1 MKYWEKWKSYLP
13 LAGVL
18 AVAVCMVIS
27 LSGYEPPVFAAA
39 DEADTDTEQTGE
51 QTEEEP
57 VQGSF
62 DLEDGV
68 YEGTGTGFAGSIK
81 VAVTIKDH
89 TITAIEI
96 LSKSD
101 DAAFFNRAKA
111 MIDRIMEKQSL
122 DVDTVSGAT
131 YSSRGILRA
140 VKNALTGEKD
150 DGKTAADEQKKD
162 DTDLETVEESGSW
175 KDGIYY
181 GSGTGFGG
189 TIKVAVTV
197 QDGKIVSIEIQ
208 SASGE
213 GSSYLSQA
221 KAVIDRIISQQSLNV
236 DTVSGATYSSRGII
250 RAVRNALTG
259 AADDGTLG
267 KEEEEQEE
275 PEELEDIKEPD
286 AWMDGVYTGTGSG
299 FGGDV
304 KVEVTVQ
311 DGKIA
316 SIKVLSHKDG
326 SSYMSKA
333 KSVINRIISKQT
345 TNVDTVSGAT
355 FSSQGIIKAVRNA
368 LSKASGT
375 SNTGKMPYPE
385 GIYYGTATGYQG
397 DITVAVVIQ
406 DKTIKAILVTE
417 ASDDN
422 AYLEKAKVVASNVV
436 KKQSTSVDLVSGATY
451 SSQGI
456 LDAIKNAIAEA
467 KKAADAEDRGDSG
480 GDDFGG
486 GSGGDPGD
494 DDTPGTIYQNGE
506 YEGTAVCEDPHGDSF
521 LYDLTLKITVKHDKI
536 TAITDVA
543 GDEANSFYV
552 NKAKKGSS
560 KYPGVVS
567 QILKTGVP
575 DEVDAVS
582 GATYSSHAILEACK
596 NALEKARITEGG
608 EGQ

>member
-39 DEADTDTEQTGE
+39 EDADTDTEQAE
-51 QTEEEP
+51 DETEEEL

-68 YEGTGTGFAGSIK
+68 YEGTGTGFAGPIK

-150 DGKTAADEQKKD
+150 DGKTAADEQKKE

-197 QDGKIVSIEIQ
+197 RDGRIVSIEIQ

-267 KEEEEQEE
+267 KEEEEEEE
-275 PEELEDIKEPD
+275 PDELEDIEEPD
-286 AWMDGVYTGTGSG
+286 SWLDGVYTGSGSG

-316 SIKVLSHKDG
+316 SIKVVSHKDG

-333 KSVINRIISKQT
+333 KNVINRIISKQT

-368 LSKASGT
+368 LSKATGT
-375 SNTGKMPYPE
+375 DSAGKMPYPE
-385 GIYYGTATGYQG
+385 GIYYGTAAGYQG

-406 DKTIKAILVTE
+406 DQTVKAILVTD

-422 AYLEKAKVVASNVV
+422 AYLEKAKAVASNVV

-467 KKAADAEDRGDSG
+467 KKAADAENGDNSG
-480 GDDFGG
+480 GDDSDNNGG
-486 GSGGDPGD
+486 EDPGE

-506 YEGTAVCEDPHGDSF
+506 YEGTAVCEDPHGNSF
-521 LYDLTLKITVKHDKI
+521 QYDLTLKITVKHDKI

-543 GDEANSFYV
+543 GDDANSFYV
-552 NKAKKGSS
+552 NKAKKGTS

-567 QILKTGVP
+567 QILKTGIP

-608 EGQ
+608 DGQ

>member
-1 MKYWEKWKSYLP
+1 MKYLEKWKSYLP

-27 LSGYEPPVFAAA
+27 LSDYEPPVFEAA
-39 DEADTDTEQTGE
+39 DEADTE
-51 QTEEEP
+51 QTEEQTEKEL

-68 YEGTGTGFAGSIK
+68 YEGTGTGFAGPIK

-101 DAAFFNRAKA
+101 DAAFFTRAKA
-111 MIDRIMEKQSL
+111 MIDRILEKQSL

-140 VKNALTGEKD
+140 VKNALTGERD
-150 DGKTAADEQKKD
+150 DGKTAADEQKKE

-197 QDGKIVSIEIQ
+197 RDGKIMSIEIQ

-259 AADDGTLG
+259 ATDDGTLG
-267 KEEEEQEE
+267 KEEEQEE

-286 AWMDGVYTGTGSG
+286 AWLDGVYTGTGSG

-368 LSKASGT
+368 LNKASGT

-480 GDDFGG
+480 GDDSGG
-486 GSGGDPGD
+486 GSGGEDPGD

-596 NALEKARITEGG
+596 NALEKAKITEGG

>member
-1 MKYWEKWKSYLP
+1 M
-13 LAGVL
+13 L

-27 LSGYEPPVFAAA
+27 LSGYEPPVFAAT
-39 DEADTDTEQTGE
+39 DEADTE
-51 QTEEEP
+51 QTEEQTETEP

-62 DLEDGV
+62 ELEDGV
-68 YEGTGTGFAGSIK
+68 YEGTGTGFAGPIK

-101 DAAFFNRAKA
+101 DAAFFTRAKA
-111 MIDRIMEKQSL
+111 MIDRILEKQSL

-140 VKNALTGEKD
+140 VKNALTGERD
-150 DGKTAADEQKKD
+150 DGKTVADERKKE

-189 TIKVAVTV
+189 TIKVAVSV
-197 QDGKIVSIEIQ
+197 QDGRIVSIEIQ

-259 AADDGTLG
+259 ATDDGTLG

-286 AWMDGVYTGTGSG
+286 AWLDGVYTGSGSG

-333 KSVINRIISKQT
+333 KSVISRIISKQT

-436 KKQSTSVDLVSGATY
+436 KKQNTSVDLVSGATY

-480 GDDFGG
+480 GDDSGG

-596 NALEKARITEGG
+596 NAFEKARITEGG
-608 EGQ
+608 E

>member
-1 MKYWEKWKSYLP
+1 M
-13 LAGVL
+13 AGVL

-27 LSGYEPPVFAAA
+27 LSGYEPPVFAAT
-39 DEADTDTEQTGE
+39 DEADTE
-51 QTEEEP
+51 QTEEQTETEP

-62 DLEDGV
+62 ELEDGV
-68 YEGTGTGFAGSIK
+68 YEGTGTGFAGPIK

-101 DAAFFNRAKA
+101 DAAFFTRAKA
-111 MIDRIMEKQSL
+111 MIDRILEKQSL

-140 VKNALTGEKD
+140 VKNALTGERD
-150 DGKTAADEQKKD
+150 DGKTVADERKKE

-189 TIKVAVTV
+189 TIKVAVSV
-197 QDGKIVSIEIQ
+197 QDGRIVSIEIQ

-259 AADDGTLG
+259 ATDDGTLG

-286 AWMDGVYTGTGSG
+286 AWLDGVYTGSGSG

-368 LSKASGT
+368 MRKASGT

-422 AYLEKAKVVASNVV
+422 AYLEKAKAVASNVV

-480 GDDFGG
+480 GDGSGG

>member
-1 MKYWEKWKSYLP
+1 M
-13 LAGVL
+13 L

-27 LSGYEPPVFAAA
+27 LSGYEPPVFAAT
-39 DEADTDTEQTGE
+39 DEADTE
-51 QTEEEP
+51 QTEEQTETEP

-62 DLEDGV
+62 ELEDGV
-68 YEGTGTGFAGSIK
+68 YEGTGTGFAGPIK

-101 DAAFFNRAKA
+101 DAAFFTRAKA
-111 MIDRIMEKQSL
+111 MIDRILEKQSL

-140 VKNALTGEKD
+140 VKNALTGERD
-150 DGKTAADEQKKD
+150 DGKTVADERKKE

-189 TIKVAVTV
+189 TIKVAVSV
-197 QDGKIVSIEIQ
+197 QDGRIVSIEIQ

-259 AADDGTLG
+259 ATDDGTLG

-286 AWMDGVYTGTGSG
+286 AWLDGVYTGSGSG

-368 LSKASGT
+368 LRKASGT

-422 AYLEKAKVVASNVV
+422 AYLEKAKAVASNVV

-480 GDDFGG
+480 GDGSGG

>member
-1 MKYWEKWKSYLP
+1 MKYLEKWKSYLP

-27 LSGYEPPVFAAA
+27 LSDYEPPVFAAA
-39 DEADTDTEQTGE
+39 DEADTE
-51 QTEEEP
+51 QTEEQTEKELM
-57 VQGSF
+57 QGSF

-68 YEGTGTGFAGSIK
+68 YEGTGTGFAGPIK

-101 DAAFFNRAKA
+101 DAAFFTRAKA
-111 MIDRIMEKQSL
+111 MIDRILEKQSL

-140 VKNALTGEKD
+140 VKNALTGERD
-150 DGKTAADEQKKD
+150 DGKTAADEQKKE

-197 QDGKIVSIEIQ
+197 CDGKIMSIEIQ

-259 AADDGTLG
+259 ATDDGTLG
-267 KEEEEQEE
+267 KEEEQEE

-286 AWMDGVYTGTGSG
+286 AWLDGVYTGTGSG

-333 KSVINRIISKQT
+333 KSVISRIISKQT

-368 LSKASGT
+368 LRKASGT

-480 GDDFGG
+480 GDDSGG
-486 GSGGDPGD
+486 GSGGEDPGD

>member
-1 MKYWEKWKSYLP
+1 M
-13 LAGVL
+13 L

-27 LSGYEPPVFAAA
+27 LSDYEPPVFEAA
-39 DEADTDTEQTGE
+39 DEADTE
-51 QTEEEP
+51 QTEEQTEKEL

-68 YEGTGTGFAGSIK
+68 YEGTGPGFAGPIK

-101 DAAFFNRAKA
+101 DAAFFTRAKA
-111 MIDRIMEKQSL
+111 MIDRILEKQSL

-140 VKNALTGEKD
+140 VKNALTGERD
-150 DGKTAADEQKKD
+150 DGKTAADEQKKE
-162 DTDLETVEESGSW
+162 DTDLETAEESGSW

-197 QDGKIVSIEIQ
+197 RDGKIMSIEIQ

-259 AADDGTLG
+259 ATDDGTLG
-267 KEEEEQEE
+267 KEEEQEE

-286 AWMDGVYTGTGSG
+286 AWLDGVYTGTGSG

-368 LSKASGT
+368 LNKASGT

-406 DKTIKAILVTE
+406 DKTIKA
-417 ASDDN
+417 
-422 AYLEKAKVVASNVV
+422 
-436 KKQSTSVDLVSGATY
+436 
-451 SSQGI
+451 
-456 LDAIKNAIAEA
+456 
-467 KKAADAEDRGDSG
+467 
-480 GDDFGG
+480 
-486 GSGGDPGD
+486 
-494 DDTPGTIYQNGE
+494 
-506 YEGTAVCEDPHGDSF
+506 
-521 LYDLTLKITVKHDKI
+521 
-536 TAITDVA
+536 
-543 GDEANSFYV
+543 
-552 NKAKKGSS
+552 
-560 KYPGVVS
+560 
-567 QILKTGVP
+567 
-575 DEVDAVS
+575 
-582 GATYSSHAILEACK
+582 
-596 NALEKARITEGG
+596 
-608 EGQ
+608 

>member
-1 MKYWEKWKSYLP
+1 M
-13 LAGVL
+13 AGVL

-27 LSGYEPPVFAAA
+27 LSDYEPPVFEAA
-39 DEADTDTEQTGE
+39 DEADTE
-51 QTEEEP
+51 QTEEQTEKEL

-68 YEGTGTGFAGSIK
+68 YEGTGTGFAGPIK

-101 DAAFFNRAKA
+101 DAAFFTRAKA
-111 MIDRIMEKQSL
+111 MIDRILEKQSL

-140 VKNALTGEKD
+140 VKNALTGERD
-150 DGKTAADEQKKD
+150 DGKTAADEQKKE

-197 QDGKIVSIEIQ
+197 RDGKIMSIEIQ

-259 AADDGTLG
+259 ATDDGTLG
-267 KEEEEQEE
+267 KEEEQEE

-286 AWMDGVYTGTGSG
+286 AWLDGVYTGTGSG

-368 LSKASGT
+368 LNKASGT

-480 GDDFGG
+480 GDDSGG
-486 GSGGDPGD
+486 GSGGEDPGD

-596 NALEKARITEGG
+596 NALEKAKITEGG

>member
-1 MKYWEKWKSYLP
+1 MKYLEKWKSYLP

-27 LSGYEPPVFAAA
+27 LSDYEPPVFAAA
-39 DEADTDTEQTGE
+39 DEADTE
-51 QTEEEP
+51 QTEEQTEKEL

-68 YEGTGTGFAGSIK
+68 YEGTGTGFAGPIK

-101 DAAFFNRAKA
+101 DAAFFTRAKA
-111 MIDRIMEKQSL
+111 MIDRILEKQSL

-140 VKNALTGEKD
+140 VKNALTGERD
-150 DGKTAADEQKKD
+150 DGKTAVDEQKKE

-197 QDGKIVSIEIQ
+197 RDGKIMSIEIQ

-259 AADDGTLG
+259 ATDDGTLG

-406 DKTIKAILVTE
+406 NKTIKAILVTE

-467 KKAADAEDRGDSG
+467 KKAADAENRGDSG
-480 GDDFGG
+480 GDDSGG

>member
-1 MKYWEKWKSYLP
+1 M
-13 LAGVL
+13 AGVL

-27 LSGYEPPVFAAA
+27 LSDYEPPVFAAA
-39 DEADTDTEQTGE
+39 DEADTE
-51 QTEEEP
+51 QTEEQTEKEL

-68 YEGTGTGFAGSIK
+68 YEGTGTGFAGPIK

-101 DAAFFNRAKA
+101 DAAFFTRAKA
-111 MIDRIMEKQSL
+111 MIDRILEKQSL

-140 VKNALTGEKD
+140 VKNALTGERD
-150 DGKTAADEQKKD
+150 DGKTVADEQKKE

-197 QDGKIVSIEIQ
+197 RDGKIMSIEIQ

-259 AADDGTLG
+259 ATDDGTLG
-267 KEEEEQEE
+267 KEEEQEE

-286 AWMDGVYTGTGSG
+286 AWLDGVYTGTGSG

-480 GDDFGG
+480 GDDSGG
-486 GSGGDPGD
+486 GSGGEDPGD

-596 NALEKARITEGG
+596 NALEKAKITEGG

>member
-1 MKYWEKWKSYLP
+1 MKYLEKWKSYLP

-27 LSGYEPPVFAAA
+27 LSDYEPPVFAAA
-39 DEADTDTEQTGE
+39 DGADTEQTEE
-51 QTEEEP
+51 QTEKEL

-68 YEGTGTGFAGSIK
+68 YEGTGTGFAGPIK

-101 DAAFFNRAKA
+101 DAAFFTRAKA
-111 MIDRIMEKQSL
+111 MIDRILEKQSL

-140 VKNALTGEKD
+140 VKNALTGERD
-150 DGKTAADEQKKD
+150 DGKTAADEQKKE

-197 QDGKIVSIEIQ
+197 RDGKIMSIEIQ

-259 AADDGTLG
+259 ATDDGTLG
-267 KEEEEQEE
+267 KEEEQEE

-286 AWMDGVYTGTGSG
+286 AWLDGVYTGTGSG

-368 LSKASGT
+368 LRKASGT

-480 GDDFGG
+480 GDDSGG

-521 LYDLTLKITVKHDKI
+521 LYDLTLKIIVKHDKI

>member
-1 MKYWEKWKSYLP
+1 M
-13 LAGVL
+13 AGVL

-27 LSGYEPPVFAAA
+27 LSGYEPPVFAAT
-39 DEADTDTEQTGE
+39 DEADTE
-51 QTEEEP
+51 QTEEQTETEP

-62 DLEDGV
+62 ELEDGV
-68 YEGTGTGFAGSIK
+68 YEGTGTGFAGPIK

-101 DAAFFNRAKA
+101 DAAFFTRAKA
-111 MIDRIMEKQSL
+111 MIDRILEKQSL

-140 VKNALTGEKD
+140 VKNALTGERD
-150 DGKTAADEQKKD
+150 DGKTVADERKKE

-189 TIKVAVTV
+189 TIKVAVSV
-197 QDGKIVSIEIQ
+197 QDGRIVSIEIQ

-259 AADDGTLG
+259 ATDDGTLG
-267 KEEEEQEE
+267 KEEEQEE

-286 AWMDGVYTGTGSG
+286 AWLDGVYTGSGSG

-326 SSYMSKA
+326 SSYMNKA

-436 KKQSTSVDLVSGATY
+436 KKQNTSVDLVSGATY

-467 KKAADAEDRGDSG
+467 KKAADAEDRGDPG
-480 GDDFGG
+480 GDDSGG

>member
-1 MKYWEKWKSYLP
+1 MKYLEKWKSYLP

-27 LSGYEPPVFAAA
+27 LSGYEPPVFAAT
-39 DEADTDTEQTGE
+39 DEADTE
-51 QTEEEP
+51 QTEEQTETEP

-62 DLEDGV
+62 ELEDGV
-68 YEGTGTGFAGSIK
+68 YEGTGTGFAGPIK

-101 DAAFFNRAKA
+101 DAAFFTRAKA
-111 MIDRIMEKQSL
+111 MIDRILEKQSL

-140 VKNALTGEKD
+140 VKNALTGERD
-150 DGKTAADEQKKD
+150 DGKTVADERKKE

-189 TIKVAVTV
+189 TIKVAVSV
-197 QDGKIVSIEIQ
+197 QDGRIVSIEIQ

-259 AADDGTLG
+259 ATDDGTLG

-286 AWMDGVYTGTGSG
+286 AWLDGVYTGSGSG

-368 LSKASGT
+368 MRKASGT

-422 AYLEKAKVVASNVV
+422 AYLEKAKAVASNVV

-480 GDDFGG
+480 GDGSGG

>member
-1 MKYWEKWKSYLP
+1 MKYLEKWKSYLP

-27 LSGYEPPVFAAA
+27 LSDYEPPVFAAV
-39 DEADTDTEQTGE
+39 DEADTEQIEE
-51 QTEEEP
+51 QTEKEL

-68 YEGTGTGFAGSIK
+68 YEGTGTGFAGPIK

-101 DAAFFNRAKA
+101 DAAFFTRAKA
-111 MIDRIMEKQSL
+111 MIDRILEKQSL

-140 VKNALTGEKD
+140 VKNALTGERD
-150 DGKTAADEQKKD
+150 DGKTAVDEQKKE

-197 QDGKIVSIEIQ
+197 RDGKIMSIEIQ

-259 AADDGTLG
+259 ATDDGTLG

-286 AWMDGVYTGTGSG
+286 AWLDGVYTGSGSG

-368 LSKASGT
+368 LRKASGT

-480 GDDFGG
+480 GDDSGG

>member
-1 MKYWEKWKSYLP
+1 M
-13 LAGVL
+13 AGVL

-27 LSGYEPPVFAAA
+27 LSGYEPPVFAAT
-39 DEADTDTEQTGE
+39 DEADTE
-51 QTEEEP
+51 QTEEQTETEP

-62 DLEDGV
+62 ELEDGV
-68 YEGTGTGFAGSIK
+68 YEGTGTGFAGPIK

-101 DAAFFNRAKA
+101 DAAFFTRAKA
-111 MIDRIMEKQSL
+111 MIDRILEKQSL

-140 VKNALTGEKD
+140 VKNALTGERD
-150 DGKTAADEQKKD
+150 DGKTVADERKKE

-189 TIKVAVTV
+189 TIKVAVSV
-197 QDGKIVSIEIQ
+197 QDGRIVSIEIQ

-259 AADDGTLG
+259 ATDDGTLG
-267 KEEEEQEE
+267 KEEEQEE

-286 AWMDGVYTGTGSG
+286 AWLDGVYTGSGSG

-480 GDDFGG
+480 GDDSGG
-486 GSGGDPGD
+486 GSGGEDPGD

-582 GATYSSHAILEACK
+582 GATYSSHAILKACK

>member
-1 MKYWEKWKSYLP
+1 MKYLEKWKSYLP

-27 LSGYEPPVFAAA
+27 LSDYEPPVFAAV
-39 DEADTDTEQTGE
+39 DEADTE
-51 QTEEEP
+51 QTEEQTEKEL

-68 YEGTGTGFAGSIK
+68 YEGTGTGFAGPIK

-101 DAAFFNRAKA
+101 DAAFFTRAKA
-111 MIDRIMEKQSL
+111 MIDRILEKQSL

-140 VKNALTGEKD
+140 VKNALTGERD
-150 DGKTAADEQKKD
+150 DGKTAVDEQKKE

-197 QDGKIVSIEIQ
+197 RDGKIMSIEIQ

-259 AADDGTLG
+259 ATDDGTLG

-286 AWMDGVYTGTGSG
+286 AWLDGVYTGSGSG

-304 KVEVTVQ
+304 
-311 DGKIA
+311 
-316 SIKVLSHKDG
+316 
-326 SSYMSKA
+326 
-333 KSVINRIISKQT
+333 
-345 TNVDTVSGAT
+345 
-355 FSSQGIIKAVRNA
+355 
-368 LSKASGT
+368 
-375 SNTGKMPYPE
+375 
-385 GIYYGTATGYQG
+385 
-397 DITVAVVIQ
+397 
-406 DKTIKAILVTE
+406 
-417 ASDDN
+417 
-422 AYLEKAKVVASNVV
+422 
-436 KKQSTSVDLVSGATY
+436 
-451 SSQGI
+451 
-456 LDAIKNAIAEA
+456 
-467 KKAADAEDRGDSG
+467 
-480 GDDFGG
+480 
-486 GSGGDPGD
+486 
-494 DDTPGTIYQNGE
+494 
-506 YEGTAVCEDPHGDSF
+506 
-521 LYDLTLKITVKHDKI
+521 
-536 TAITDVA
+536 
-543 GDEANSFYV
+543 
-552 NKAKKGSS
+552 
-560 KYPGVVS
+560 
-567 QILKTGVP
+567 
-575 DEVDAVS
+575 
-582 GATYSSHAILEACK
+582 
-596 NALEKARITEGG
+596 
-608 EGQ
+608 

>member
-1 MKYWEKWKSYLP
+1 MNLKYWEKWKSYLP
-13 LAGVL
+13 LAGV
-18 AVAVCMVIS
+18 VVIAVCMAIS

-39 DEADTDTEQTGE
+39 DEADTGIE
-51 QTEEEP
+51 QTEEES

-68 YEGTGTGFAGSIK
+68 YEGTGTGFAGPIK

-162 DTDLETVEESGSW
+162 DADLETVEESGSW

-197 QDGKIVSIEIQ
+197 SDSKIVSIEIQ

-213 GSSYLSQA
+213 GASYLSQA

-267 KEEEEQEE
+267 KEE

-286 AWMDGVYTGTGSG
+286 SWLDGVYTGSGSG
-299 FGGDV
+299 FNGNV

-316 SIKVLSHKDG
+316 SIKVLSHSDG

-333 KSVINRIISKQT
+333 KNVISRIISKQT

-355 FSSQGIIKAVRNA
+355 FSSQGIIKAVRDA
-368 LSKASGT
+368 LSKASGS

-385 GIYYGTATGYQG
+385 GIYYGTAAGYHG

-406 DKTIKAILVTE
+406 DKTIKAILVTD

-422 AYLEKAKVVASNVV
+422 AYLEKAKGVASSVV

-456 LDAIKNAIAEA
+456 LDAIKNAVAEA
-467 KKAADAEDRGDSG
+467 KKAADAENGGTDNPGGDDSG
-480 GDDFGG
+480 GGDNP
-486 GSGGDPGD
+486 GGDDPD
-494 DDTPGTIYQNGE
+494 DNTPGTVYQNGE
-506 YEGTAVCEDPHGDSF
+506 YEGTAICEDPNGNSF
-521 LYDLTLKITVKHDKI
+521 QYDLTLKITVKHDKI
-536 TAITDVA
+536 TAITDVE
-543 GDEANSFYV
+543 GDEENSFYV
-552 NKAKKGSS
+552 NRAKKGTS

-567 QILKTGVP
+567 QILKTGIP
-575 DEVDAVS
+575 DEIDTVS

-596 NALEKARITEGG
+596 NALEKAKIAEEGG
-608 EGQ
+608 DAQ

>member
-1 MKYWEKWKSYLP
+1 M
-13 LAGVL
+13 AGVL

-27 LSGYEPPVFAAA
+27 LSDYEPPVFAAV
-39 DEADTDTEQTGE
+39 DEADTEQIEE
-51 QTEEEP
+51 QTEKEL

-68 YEGTGTGFAGSIK
+68 YEGTGTGFAGPIK

-101 DAAFFNRAKA
+101 DAAFFTRAKA
-111 MIDRIMEKQSL
+111 MIDRILEKQSL

-140 VKNALTGEKD
+140 VKNALTGERD
-150 DGKTAADEQKKD
+150 DGKTAVDEQKKE

-197 QDGKIVSIEIQ
+197 RDGKIMSIEIQ

-259 AADDGTLG
+259 ATDDGTLG

-286 AWMDGVYTGTGSG
+286 AWLDGVYTGSGSG

-368 LSKASGT
+368 LRKASGT

-480 GDDFGG
+480 GDDSGG